1 MKQYNVND
9 LKQLFK
15 TLNELIDNH
24 EHKDNIESGNR
35 IFNLFKE
42 VQRILNQKEIL
53 YDNARSEPLKKRLAL
68 EMKYIREQMHPL
80 VKKTL
85 DLKKK
90 GLIL

>member
-1 MKQYNVND
+1 MKQYNTNE
-9 LKQLFK
+9 LEQLFK

-24 EHKDNIESGNR
+24 AHRDNFQSGNR

-42 VQRILNQKEIL
+42 VQRILNYKEIS
-53 YDNARSEPLKKRLAL
+53 YDNTRSEPLKKQLAL
-68 EMKYIREQMHPL
+68 EMNYIKEQMDPL

>member
-1 MKQYNVND
+1 MKQYNLND
-9 LKQLFK
+9 LKELFK

-24 EHKDNIESGNR
+24 EHKDNFQSGNR

-42 VQRILNQKEIL
+42 VQRVLNNKEVL
-53 YDNARSEPLKKRLAL
+53 YDNTRSEPLKKQLAL
-68 EMKYIREQMHPL
+68 EMNYVREQMDPL